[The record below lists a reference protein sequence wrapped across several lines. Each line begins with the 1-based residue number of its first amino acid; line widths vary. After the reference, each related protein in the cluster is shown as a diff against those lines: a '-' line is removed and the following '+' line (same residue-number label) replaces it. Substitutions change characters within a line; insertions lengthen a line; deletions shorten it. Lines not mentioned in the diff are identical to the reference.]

1 MIANQSFKKWVD
13 VTTSDTVNFINQ
25 GLGRI
30 LCDALFVGVG
40 GTVSFVLED
49 GTVVAITAASGQYIY
64 APCKRVNATGTAAT
78 GIKALYAL

>member
-13 VTTSDTVNFINQ
+13 VTPSNTVSFVNQ
-25 GLGRI
+25 GTGR
-30 LCDALFVGVG
+30 LLADALFVSVG

-49 GTVVAITAASGQYIY
+49 DTVVQVTAAAGTYIF